1 MHRGVLLAGALALAA
16 CGPSVTSSA
25 SAGAGAEPVT
35 APGQPAAKPGSG
47 PAISYGAQPSRTLI
61 LHRIDSVTF
70 ELPGGGQQVQAFGRT
85 AYLTVGL
92 SRGQASGFRALVVL
106 DSIRADS
113 GQLMPLPVDSL
124 RAAEGTR
131 WTADIAP
138 TGKLSNIQA
147 SDSTTVAGQ
156 IGGTLQQLFPVLP
169 NGGARPGAQWT
180 DTSHTTVKAGSVTTE
195 LTSATSYNATGY
207 VQVGSE
213 RALEITGQATTTQTG
228 SGTQFGQAIQM
239 NGTGTS
245 HATYR
250 LSADGT
256 LLHAEGGDNTKLTL
270 TVPAV
275 GQTVPVT
282 QSGSFTITIPAATQ

>member
-1 MHRGVLLAGALALAA
+1 MHRGVLLVGALALAA
-16 CGPSVTSSA
+16 CGPSVA
-25 SAGAGAEPVT
+25 GSAGAGSSAEPAA
-35 APGQPAAKPGSG
+35 APGQPAAKRGSG
-47 PAISYGAQPSRTLI
+47 PAIVYGAQPSRTLV
-61 LHRIDSVTF
+61 LHRMDSVTF

-113 GQLMPLPVDSL
+113 GQLMPLPIDSL

-147 SDSTTVAGQ
+147 SDSTTVAAQ

-169 NGGARPGAQWT
+169 AGGARPGAQWT
-180 DTSHTTVKAGSVTTE
+180 DTSHTKITAGTLTTD
-195 LTSATSYNATGY
+195 LTSANSYNATGY
-207 VQVGSE
+207 VQQGSTQ
-213 RALEITGQATTTQTG
+213 ALEITNQATTTQNG
-228 SGTQFGQAIQM
+228 SGTQFGQAIQVSG
-239 NGTGTS
+239 NGTS

-250 LSADGT
+250 LAEDGT
-256 LLHAEGGDNTKLTL
+256 LVHAEGADNTKLTL

-275 GQTVPVT
+275 GQTVPVVQT
-282 QSGSFTITIPAATQ
+282 GSFTITVPATAP